1 VKFVPAPRL
10 VGIEPNPG
18 PGNVGNRLS
27 EEKRWRIIFMHKD
40 LKKVPA
46 TIARELKMN
55 EQTVHNVI
63 GKYEETGTVHNLP
76 KSGRKRKLSEA
87 QVRQAVRKAKKGKTS
102 RQIAQESQI
111 EVDPRTIRRRLR
123 EAGLFY
129 GRVLKVEKLTKRHK
143 ELRVKYSNDMKDYKW
158 KRVFFSDEKTF
169 QLGVTPNYAWQEHTN
184 RVVKEYVKHA
194 PKLHVWG
201 AIGYYGRTELYCFQE
216 NLNSKVYQRILK
228 QNLKES
234 KLIYSSDAPKTLPE
248 NWILLQ
254 DNASSHKAKKT
265 MEVIQELVGDR
276 FIRHPAKSPDLNIIE
291 LIWAILDRKVK
302 AAEITN
308 IQTLRR
314 FLRKEW
320 KALPWRQIRNCV
332 DSMPRRLKLCRES
345 GGNRL
350 PS

>member
-1 VKFVPAPRL
+1 
-10 VGIEPNPG
+10 
-18 PGNVGNRLS
+18 
-27 EEKRWRIIFMHKD
+27 M
-40 LKKVPA
+40 
-46 TIARELKMN
+46 
-55 EQTVHNVI
+55 
-63 GKYEETGTVHNLP
+63 
-76 KSGRKRKLSEA
+76 
-87 QVRQAVRKAKKGKTS
+87 
-102 RQIAQESQI
+102 
-111 EVDPRTIRRRLR
+111 
-123 EAGLFY
+123 
-129 GRVLKVEKLTKRHK
+129 EKLTKRHK
-143 ELRVKYSNDMKDYKW
+143 ELRVEYSNEMKDYKW

-169 QLGVTPNYAWQEHTN
+169 QLGVTSNYAWQEHTN

-234 KLIYSSDAPKTLPE
+234 KLIYSSDAPKTLPG
-248 NWILLQ
+248 NWIFLQ
-254 DNASSHKAKKT
+254 DNAPSHKAKKT

-308 IQTLRR
+308 IKTLTR
-314 FLRKEW
+314 FLKKQW

-332 DSMPRRLKLCRES
+332 DSMPERLKLCRES

-350 PS
+350 LS

>member
-1 VKFVPAPRL
+1 MKFVPAPRL

-40 LKKVPA
+40 LKKAPA

-129 GRVLKVEKLTKRHK
+129 GRVLKVRSL
-143 ELRVKYSNDMKDYKW
+143 LN
-158 KRVFFSDEKTF
+158 
-169 QLGVTPNYAWQEHTN
+169 
-184 RVVKEYVKHA
+184 
-194 PKLHVWG
+194 
-201 AIGYYGRTELYCFQE
+201 AI
-216 NLNSKVYQRILK
+216 K
-228 QNLKES
+228 
-234 KLIYSSDAPKTLPE
+234 SSE
-248 NWILLQ
+248 
-254 DNASSHKAKKT
+254 
-265 MEVIQELVGDR
+265 
-276 FIRHPAKSPDLNIIE
+276 
-291 LIWAILDRKVK
+291 
-302 AAEITN
+302 
-308 IQTLRR
+308 
-314 FLRKEW
+314 
-320 KALPWRQIRNCV
+320 
-332 DSMPRRLKLCRES
+332 
-345 GGNRL
+345 
-350 PS
+350 

>member
-1 VKFVPAPRL
+1 L

-18 PGNVGNRLS
+18 PGDVGNRVS

-40 LKKVPA
+40 LKKTPYK
-46 TIARELKMN
+46 IAQELKMN
-55 EQTVHNVI
+55 ETTVHNI
-63 GKYEETGTVHNLP
+63 IEKYAETGTVHDLP
-76 KSGRKRKLSEA
+76 KSGRKRKLSNK

-102 RQIAQESQI
+102 TQIAQECET
-111 EVDPRTIRRRLR
+111 EVSARTIRRRLR

-129 GRVLKVEKLTKRHK
+129 GRILKVEKLTKRHK
-143 ELRVKYSNDMKDYKW
+143 ELRVQYSEDMKDYKW

-169 QLGVTPNYAWQEHTN
+169 QLGATPTHAWQEHTD
-184 RVVKEYVKHA
+184 RVIKEYVKHA

-234 KLIYSSDAPKTLPE
+234 KLIYSSDAPKTLAE
-248 NWILLQ
+248 NWIFLQ

-265 MEVIQELVGDR
+265 MNIVEELVGNR

-291 LIWAILDRKVK
+291 NLWGILDRKVK
-302 AAEITN
+302 SAEITN
-308 IQTLRR
+308 IQTLKR

-332 DSMPRRLKLCRES
+332 DSMPRRLELCIES

-350 PS
+350 TY